1 LNYHQECRFDY
12 DFLEVP
18 PPTPPPTIENIVGTT
33 SSPSVSKITIN
44 SEYKYMAFT
53 YTTGATNTTYTITF
67 HENTEC
73 DILAV
78 GGGGGGD
85 RRGAGGG
92 GAGTFIYRKNQVL
105 NWYIY

>member
-1 LNYHQECRFDY
+1 
-12 DFLEVP
+12 
-18 PPTPPPTIENIVGTT
+18 
-33 SSPSVSKITIN
+33 
-44 SEYKYMAFT
+44 MAFT

-92 GAGTFIYRKNQVL
+92 GAGTFIYHKIN
-105 NWYIY
+105 Y